1 MQSIEQH
8 NREKFER
15 LEARKRE
22 LMGELLDI
30 ESYMNDLGVKSESI
44 IYLGVHT
51 DERLPDGTPKFK
63 SECVLKTDL
72 PYAQAIKLLR
82 GLSDVAKR
90 LLDFNIKEN
99 PTLLEFLDQMRKEG
113 KV

>member
-51 DERLPDGTPKFK
+51 DERFPDGTPKFK
-63 SECVLKTDL
+63 RECVFRTNL

-99 PTLLEFLDQMRKEG
+99 PTLLEFLDQMREG
-113 KV
+113 V

>member
-8 NREKFER
+8 NLEKFER
-15 LEARKRE
+15 LEKRKRE
-22 LMGELLDI
+22 LMEELLDI
-30 ESYMNDLGVKSESI
+30 ESYMTDLGVKSESI

-51 DERLPDGTPKFK
+51 EERFDDGTPKFK
-63 SECVLKTDL
+63 RECVFRTNL

-90 LLDFNIKEN
+90 LLDFNIKEDSRVW
-99 PTLLEFLDQMRKEG
+99 ECLDQMRKEG
-113 KV
+113 KA

>member
-1 MQSIEQH
+1 MTNIYQH
-8 NREKFER
+8 NKEKFER
-15 LEARKRE
+15 LEKRKRE

-30 ESYMNDLGVKSESI
+30 ESYMNDLGVKSEST

-51 DERLPDGTPKFK
+51 EERFDDGTPKFK
-63 SECVLKTDL
+63 RECVFRTNL

-99 PTLLEFLDQMRKEG
+99 PTLLEFLDQMRG
-113 KV
+113 AS

>member
-1 MQSIEQH
+1 MQSIDQH
-8 NREKFER
+8 NREKFQR

-22 LMGELLDI
+22 LLSELLDI
-30 ESYMNDLGVKSESI
+30 ESYITDLGVKSESI
-44 IYLGVHT
+44 VYLGVHT
-51 DERLPDGTPKFK
+51 QERFDDGTPKFK
-63 SECVLKTDL
+63 RECVFRTNL

-99 PTLLEFLDQMRKEG
+99 PTLLEFLDQMREKS
-113 KV
+113 